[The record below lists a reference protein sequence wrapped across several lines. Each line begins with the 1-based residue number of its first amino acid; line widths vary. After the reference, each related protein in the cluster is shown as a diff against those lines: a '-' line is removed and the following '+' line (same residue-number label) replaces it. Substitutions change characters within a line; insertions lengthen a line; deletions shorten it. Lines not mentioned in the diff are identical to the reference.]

1 MQGKTPKSGLTDNS
15 EIPENL
21 ESKDLETA
29 KTVNAGNLIREIAK
43 EIQGGGGGQSFFASA
58 GGKDAAGLGKAVAKA
73 EGLLG

>member
-1 MQGKTPKSGLTDNS
+1 LTDNS

-29 KTVNAGNLIREIAK
+29 KTVNAGNLIRGIAK

-58 GGKDAAGLGKAVAKA
+58 GGKDASGIAKAVAKA